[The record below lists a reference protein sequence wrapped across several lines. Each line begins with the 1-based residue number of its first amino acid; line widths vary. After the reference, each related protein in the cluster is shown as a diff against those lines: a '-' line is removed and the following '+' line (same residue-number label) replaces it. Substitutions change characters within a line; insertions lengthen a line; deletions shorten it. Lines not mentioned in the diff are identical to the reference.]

1 MNRTLCTTIAISI
14 IALVIILDVFVIA
27 SYSPTML
34 LTMGDR
40 ILLCAVWDA
49 LLGYMAYCIW
59 ECRAL

>member
-40 ILLCAVWDA
+40 ILLCSIWSI

>member
-1 MNRTLCTTIAISI
+1 MNRTLCTIIAIAI
-14 IALVIILDVFVIA
+14 IAFAIAINVFLIV

-49 LLGYMAYCIW
+49 LLCCMAYGAW
-59 ECRAL
+59 DCRAL